1 MDEVI
6 RRFLVSG
13 KVQGVFFRHSARLE
27 AERLGVRG
35 TARNLP
41 DGSVEVLARGSIAGV
56 AAMHEWLKRGP
67 ARARVDAVHES
78 DAAGR
83 KNEIPAGFV
92 VL

>member
-41 DGSVEVLARGSIAGV
+41 DGCVEVLAHGSLAGV

-67 ARARVDAVHES
+67 VRARVDAVHES

-92 VL
+92 VF